1 MRHTVCHSI
10 LIWNKIVHKTTIRC
24 NFNSAKTY
32 CEALG
37 MELLIPTP
45 TFSIS
50 DVHGSFFLGLE
61 CVNGTAK
68 DIYTKEPFSNTKI
81 ECDKEVIKLS

>member
-1 MRHTVCHSI
+1 
-10 LIWNKIVHKTTIRC
+10 
-24 NFNSAKTY
+24 
-32 CEALG
+32 

-61 CVNGTAK
+61 CANGTAK